1 VQAEAPYNLRTLTIK
16 LVPEM
21 EQAPLEIADHWIVA
35 RVTRQR
41 FRYLVFET
49 FLPSFQII
57 NTVGL
62 CHGIL
67 QFGRVATHMRQCPLC
82 PSRCNCA

>member
-1 VQAEAPYNLRTLTIK
+1 MQAVAPYNSRALTIK

-21 EQAPLEIADHWIVA
+21 EQAPLEIAGHWIVA
-35 RVTRQR
+35 RVTRQC
-41 FRYLVFET
+41 FRYLVFEA

-67 QFGRVATHMRQCPLC
+67 RFGQVATYMRQCPLY
-82 PSRCNCA
+82 RAAATAR